1 MTKDAV
7 SLEFPLT
14 ARTCP
19 FDPPGRYAELRATAP
34 VSRVALPSGQTA
46 WLLTRHA
53 DVRAVL
59 DDPRFSSDMSRPG
72 FPHLYPKPV
81 EPVLKG
87 TFIRMD
93 GEEHAHYRRML
104 TGLFSVKRIEAMRP
118 FVEQVVED
126 CLDRM
131 AAHGAPADIVRE
143 LAYPV
148 PSRVICGLLGV
159 PHEDHATFGGYLN
172 TLFDGSSDQEQFAA
186 AKAGLSTYLDALI
199 SEKEKAPED
208 DLISVLVEQ
217 QYKPG
222 RLSRQELVTIS
233 WMLLAAGHETTAHM
247 IGLGALTLMENPDQL
262 AEATRGPA
270 AMADAVEELLRH
282 QTVMQLGMTRV
293 AVADAEIGGTLIRA
307 GEGVIALLSLANRD
321 PDVFPDPDTVDVTR
335 GARHHVA
342 FGFGP
347 HQCLGHS
354 LARLELAVVF
364 DRLFRRFP
372 GIRPTVPVADIRFR
386 YDAIV
391 YGVAELPVEW

>member
-1 MTKDAV
+1 MKDAV
-7 SLEFPLT
+7 SLDFPLT

-19 FDPPGRYAELRATAP
+19 FDPPERYAELRATVP

-104 TGLFSVKRIEAMRP
+104 TGLFSVKRVEAMRP

-131 AAHGAPADIVRE
+131 AAHGAPADLVRE

-186 AKAGLSTYLDALI
+186 AKAGLSTYLDALV
-199 SEKEKAPED
+199 SKKEKEPED

-247 IGLGALTLMENPDQL
+247 IGLGALTLMEHPDQL
-262 AEATRGPA
+262 ARATRGPA

-372 GIRPTVPVADIRFR
+372 KIRPTTPTADIRFR
-386 YDAIV
+386 QDAIV